1 MQIDQLVLEYTR
13 AYSHYASLHIVGTFT
28 KQPENEGQR
37 TVPHEVKAPV
47 NGKSKEDWCNFEQS
61 PKRGSP
67 NFDVSAD
74 AVSDGDIL
82 DSEIVYKE
90 M

>member
-1 MQIDQLVLEYTR
+1 M
-13 AYSHYASLHIVGTFT
+13 
-28 KQPENEGQR
+28 
-37 TVPHEVKAPV
+37 
-47 NGKSKEDWCNFEQS
+47 NGKSTEDWCNFEQS

-82 DSEIVYKE
+82 DSETVYK
-90 M
+90 